1 MKWSWLSFFSQS
13 CEKWMSGFR
22 FFSARVSVVGNG
34 WTVWCFNTTKSNTK
48 TCAWVSSCFWS
59 LFCLVYIKKNR
70 SHPETRANSHVSLK
84 SHLISTRKHRVNI
97 WSILSCNHGV
107 NRRCLWLE
115 IKARRSELWLWFYRV
130 VCLLTRKNVVKPRE
144 TSLRMVGTRQNFENG
159 IFY

>member
-107 NRRCLWLE
+107 LTADAYGLKLKLE
-115 IKARRSELWLWFYRV
+115 GLSCDCGFTGSFA
-130 VCLLTRKNVVKPRE
+130 CLLGKMLLNHEK
-144 TSLRMVGTRQNFENG
+144 LH
-159 IFY
+159 